1 MGDLFDGYTPAKP
14 YGLPA
19 WDEMF
24 DATGVP
30 RAAVRTLHDAL
41 QQLPPEEFEARAVA
55 RDSSFRDRGITFQLS
70 GEERPFPL
78 DLIPRVIPADE
89 WAVVEAGVIQR
100 VKGLEALLADLYG
113 AGQIL
118 DDGVLPGSLS
128 RRRSTSTGRRGVRP
142 RRMVSGCTS
151 RGSTWSGV
159 GMAASTCWKT
169 TSGARPACHM

>member
-1 MGDLFDGYTPAKP
+1 MGTPP
-14 YGLPA
+14 PSRTGVPA

-24 DATGVP
+24 DATGAP

-113 AGQIL
+113 GGQIL
-118 DDGVLPGSLS
+118 DDGVLPRQLVASSQHFHRAAWGSAPAN
-128 RRRSTSTGRRGVRP
+128 GVR
-142 RRMVSGCTS
+142 VHVA
-151 RGSTWSGV
+151 GV
-159 GMAASTCWKT
+159 DVVREEMGASTCWRT
-169 TSGARPACHM
+169 TSGARPASRM